1 MANEGVS
8 LSVPPGQI
16 HALLGEN
23 GAGKSTLVKMVYG
36 VLRPDAG
43 TICWEGEAQL
53 RLDPRA
59 ARRLGIGMVFQHF
72 SLFEAMTVL
81 ENVALGLDAPGN
93 LPALASRIVQ
103 VSTSYGL
110 TLDPARP
117 IHTLSV
123 GERQRIEI
131 VRCLLQSPR
140 LLVMD
145 EPTSVLAPGEV
156 EALFATLR
164 LLSAQGCS
172 ILYISH
178 KLGEIRALCSAATVL
193 RAGRVVGTCDPRQE
207 SEAGLARLMMG
218 AEPPRPVRHAPAGKG
233 QRRLVVDALDLPAAG
248 AGQTSL
254 SRVALEVRGGEVV
267 GIAGIAG
274 NGQTELFAAISGE
287 RTVANAN
294 DVLIDGRSCG
304 RLGAAAR
311 RRAAW
316 PACRKT
322 GRDTAPCPASR
333 WLRTRC

>member
-1 MANEGVS
+1 MQSDPMMPRLELRGLTKRFGTAIANDSVT
-8 LSVPPGQI
+8 LSVQPGEI

-43 TICWEGEAQL
+43 EILWEGQAQA
-53 RLDPRA
+53 RLDPRG

-81 ENVALGLDAPGN
+81 ENVALGLDAPGP
-93 LPALASRIVQ
+93 LPALAARIETI
-103 VSTSYGL
+103 SASYGL
-110 TLDPARP
+110 TLDPARRV
-117 IHTLSV
+117 HTLSV

-156 EALFATLR
+156 ETLFATLR
-164 LLSAQGCS
+164 QLSAQGCS

-193 RAGRVVGTCDPRQE
+193 RAGRVAGACDPRQE

-218 AEPPRPVRHAPAGKG
+218 AEPSPAPRVARPPHKASAGWWSMDWTCPPPAPVAPACTGS
-233 QRRLVVDALDLPAAG
+233 RW
-248 AGQTSL
+248 TS
-254 SRVALEVRGGEVV
+254 
-267 GIAGIAG
+267 
-274 NGQTELFAAISGE
+274 
-287 RTVANAN
+287 
-294 DVLIDGRSCG
+294 
-304 RLGAAAR
+304 AAAKSPASRASRATARPSCSR
-311 RRAAW
+311 RSAAN
-316 PACRKT
+316 
-322 GRDTAPCPASR
+322 APCPMPTIS
-333 WLRTRC
+333 